1 MTGSDLEKVIKCIN
15 GWSRRD
21 MEGISIRYSEYKN
34 ALGEDATKSFDEF
47 MMMIAHQT
55 VLYRE
60 VA

>member
-1 MTGSDLEKVIKCIN
+1 MTGKEMEQVIKTIN
-15 GWSRRD
+15 GWNQRD

-47 MMMIAHQT
+47 MTMIACQQ
-55 VLYRE
+55 VFYRE